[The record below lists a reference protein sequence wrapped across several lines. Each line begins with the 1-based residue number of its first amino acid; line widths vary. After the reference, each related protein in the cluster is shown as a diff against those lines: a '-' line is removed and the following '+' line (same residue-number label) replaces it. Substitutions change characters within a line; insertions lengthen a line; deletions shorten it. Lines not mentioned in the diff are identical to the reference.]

1 MEYATLGRT
10 GLRVSKLGFGASPL
24 GNEFGEA
31 DPAEGERAVHCA
43 IDLGI
48 NYFDVAPY
56 YGRTLAETR
65 LGAALE
71 GRRDKVVLATKCG
84 RYDVDGFDF
93 SAARI
98 RLSIDESLQ
107 RLRTDYLDVFL
118 AHDIEFADARQVV
131 EEAIPTMR
139 ELQQEGKA
147 RFIGITGLQL
157 NMLRRVAERIGA
169 EAAPVDAI
177 LSYCRYNLL
186 ITDMDDLLTPF
197 VQRHGI
203 GLINASPL
211 HMGLLTAGGPPSW
224 HPATAE
230 VKEMGRRL
238 VQFCWQLGIRASDL
252 ALQFCLQHPDVATTL
267 AGMSTVEHVRQNVAA
282 ATGSV
287 DAALIVEVRTLISPF
302 ANRIWPTGRPENQD
316 YAS

>member
-1 MEYATLGRT
+1 MDYRTLGRT
-10 GLRVSKLGFGASPL
+10 GLEVSKLGFGGSPL
-24 GNEFGEA
+24 GNEFGET
-31 DPAEGERAVHCA
+31 DPAECERAVHCA

-56 YGRTLAETR
+56 YGRTLAEAR

-84 RYDVDGFDF
+84 RYDVNGFDF

-98 RLSIDESLQ
+98 RQSIDESLR

-118 AHDIEFADARQVV
+118 AHDIEFVSETQIV

-139 ELQQEGKA
+139 ALQRNGKA

-157 NMLRRVAERIGA
+157 NLLRRVAEA
-169 EAAPVDAI
+169 VPVDVV

-186 ITDMDDLLTPF
+186 IADLDHLLTPF
-197 VQRHGI
+197 VKEHGI

-211 HMGLLTAGGPPSW
+211 HMGILTAAGPPSW
-224 HPATAE
+224 HPAPAE
-230 VKEMGRRL
+230 VKEAGRAI
-238 VQFCWQLGIRASDL
+238 VQLCEQRGVRASDL
-252 ALQFCLQHPDVATTL
+252 ALQFSFAHPYVATTL
-267 AGMSTVEHVRQNVAA
+267 AGMPTVERVRQNAAA
-282 ATGSV
+282 ATSAV
-287 DAALIVEVRTLISPF
+287 DEALLAEVRNLVAPYKDRS
-302 ANRIWPTGRPENQD
+302 WPTGLPENYD
-316 YAS
+316 HAS

>member
-10 GLRVSKLGFGASPL
+10 GLRVSKLGFGGSPL
-24 GNEFGEA
+24 GNEFGER
-31 DPAEGERAVHCA
+31 DPMEAERAVHCA

-71 GRRDKVVLATKCG
+71 GRRGKVVLATKCG
-84 RYDVDGFDF
+84 RYDVASFDF

-98 RLSIDESLQ
+98 RRSIEESLR

-118 AHDIEFADARQVV
+118 AHDIEFVDARQIVD
-131 EEAIPTMR
+131 EAIPAMR
-139 ELQQEGKA
+139 ALQQEGKA
-147 RFIGITGLQL
+147 RAIGITGLQL
-157 NMLRRVAERIGA
+157 NTLRRVA

-197 VQRHGI
+197 VEQHGL

-211 HMGLLTAGGPPSW
+211 HMGMLTEIGPPAW
-224 HPATAE
+224 HPAPPE
-230 VKEMGRRL
+230 VKEAARR
-238 VQFCWQLGIRASDL
+238 VVDACRARGVAASDL
-252 ALQFCLQHPDVATTL
+252 ALQFCLQHPYAATTL
-267 AGMSTVEHVRQNVAA
+267 AGMATVDQVRQNVRAA
-282 ATGSV
+282 SQLPDPAM
-287 DAALIVEVRTLISPF
+287 LEEVRTLAAPAF
-302 ANRIWPTGRPENQD
+302 NRTWPSGRPENQD

>member
-1 MEYATLGRT
+1 MEYAALGRT
-10 GLRVSKLGFGASPL
+10 GLRVSKLGFGGSPL
-24 GNEFGEA
+24 GDEFGKT

-56 YGRTLAETR
+56 YGRTLAEKR
-65 LGAALE
+65 LGAALA

-84 RYDVDGFDF
+84 RYDVKGFDF

-98 RLSIDESLQ
+98 RSSIDESLQ

-118 AHDIEFADARQVV
+118 AHDIEFVSERQIV

-139 ELQQEGKA
+139 ELQCEGKA

-157 NMLRRVAERIGA
+157 KMLRRVA

-186 ITDMDDLLTPF
+186 ITDMDDVLTPF
-197 VQRHGI
+197 AERNGI

-211 HMGLLTAGGPPSW
+211 HMGILT
-224 HPATAE
+224 
-230 VKEMGRRL
+230 
-238 VQFCWQLGIRASDL
+238 
-252 ALQFCLQHPDVATTL
+252 
-267 AGMSTVEHVRQNVAA
+267 
-282 ATGSV
+282 
-287 DAALIVEVRTLISPF
+287 
-302 ANRIWPTGRPENQD
+302 
-316 YAS
+316 

>member
-1 MEYATLGRT
+1 MQYAALGHT
-10 GLRVSKLGFGASPL
+10 GLRVSKLGFGGSPL
-24 GNEFGEA
+24 GNEFGET

-84 RYDVDGFDF
+84 RYDVDRFDF
-93 SAARI
+93 SAARV
-98 RLSIDESLQ
+98 RLSIEESLR

-118 AHDIEFADARQVV
+118 AHDIEFVDARQIID
-131 EEAIPTMR
+131 EAIPTMR
-139 ELQQEGKA
+139 ALQCEGKA
-147 RFIGITGLQL
+147 RWIGITGLQL
-157 NMLRRVAERIGA
+157 NMLRKVA

-197 VQRHGI
+197 AKEHGI

-211 HMGLLTAGGPPSW
+211 HMGILTAEGPPPW
-224 HPATAE
+224 HPASPE
-230 VKEMGRRL
+230 VKEIARL
-238 VQFCWQLGIRASDL
+238 VVEFFEQNRMPMTDL
-252 ALQFCLQHPDVATTL
+252 ALQFCLQHPYVATTL
-267 AGMSTVEHVRQNVAA
+267 TGMSTVEQVRHNVAA
-282 ATGSV
+282 ASV
-287 DAALIVEVRTLISPF
+287 GADPTLIDEVRDFISPF
-302 ANRIWPTGRPENQD
+302 ANRSWPSGRPENQD
-316 YAS
+316 HAS

>member
-10 GLRVSKLGFGASPL
+10 GLRVSKLGFGGSPL
-24 GNEFGEA
+24 GNEFGETDA
-31 DPAEGERAVHCA
+31 AEGERAVHCA

-84 RYDVDGFDF
+84 RYDIDKFDF
-93 SAARI
+93 SASRV
-98 RLSIDESLQ
+98 RLSIEESLQ

-118 AHDIEFADARQVV
+118 AHDIEFVDSRQIV

-139 ELQQEGKA
+139 ELQREGKA
-147 RFIGITGLQL
+147 RHIGITGLQL
-157 NMLRRVAERIGA
+157 NMLRKVA
-169 EAAPVDAI
+169 EAAPVDVI

-197 VQRHGI
+197 AQERGI

-211 HMGLLTAGGPPSW
+211 HMGILTAGGPPVW
-224 HPATAE
+224 HPASPE
-230 VKEMGRRL
+230 VKEIGRRV
-238 VQFCWQLGIRASDL
+238 VQLCAERGVRPSDV
-252 ALQFCLQHPDVATTL
+252 ALQFCLQHPYVATTL
-267 AGMSTVEHVRQNVAA
+267 AGMSTAEQVRQNVAA
-282 ATGSV
+282 ANVSA
-287 DAALIVEVRTLISPF
+287 DADLIAELRTLAAPVQ
-302 ANRIWPTGRPENQD
+302 NRSWPSGRPENQD
-316 YAS
+316 HAS

>member
-1 MEYATLGRT
+1 MEYRTLGKT
-10 GLRVSKLGFGASPL
+10 GLQVSKLGFGASPL
-24 GNEFGEA
+24 GNEFGEV
-31 DPAEGERAVHCA
+31 DPAEGGRAVHCA

-56 YGRTLAETR
+56 YGRTLAESR

-71 GRRDKVVLATKCG
+71 GHRDKVVLATKCG

-93 SAARI
+93 SSARI
-98 RLSIDESLQ
+98 RSSIDESLR

-118 AHDIEFADARQVV
+118 AHDIEFEDRTQIV

-139 ELQQEGKA
+139 ALQREGKA

-157 NMLRRVAERIGA
+157 SMLREVA
-169 EAAPVDAI
+169 EAAPIDVV

-197 VQRHGI
+197 VQQQGI

-211 HMGLLTAGGPPSW
+211 HMGILRAGGPPSW
-224 HPATAE
+224 HPASVE
-230 VKEMGRRL
+230 VKEAGSRL
-238 VQFCWQLGIRASDL
+238 VQFCEQRGVRASDL
-252 ALQFCLQHPDVATTL
+252 ALQFCLQHDYVSATL
-267 AGMSTVEHVRQNVAA
+267 SGMSTVEQVRQNIAA
-282 ATGSV
+282 ATGSA
-287 DAALIVEVRTLISPF
+287 DTALIQELSALISPF
-302 ANRIWPTGRPENQD
+302 ANRSWPSGRPENQD
-316 YAS
+316 HAS

>member
-10 GLRVSKLGFGASPL
+10 GLRVSKLGFGGSPL
-24 GNEFGEA
+24 GDEFGET

-65 LGAALE
+65 LGAALV

-84 RYDVDGFDF
+84 RYDVAKFDF
-93 SAARI
+93 SAPRI
-98 RLSIDESLQ
+98 RASIDESLQ

-118 AHDIEFADARQVV
+118 AHDIEFVDANQIV

-139 ELQQEGKA
+139 ALQREGKT

-157 NMLRRVAERIGA
+157 NMLRRVA

-186 ITDMDDLLTPF
+186 IADMDDLLTPF
-197 VQRHGI
+197 VQQHDI

-211 HMGLLTAGGPPSW
+211 LMGVLTSGGPPPW
-224 HPATAE
+224 HPASPE
-230 VKEMGRRL
+230 VKDAGRRL
-238 VQFCWQLGIRASDL
+238 VQLCKRPSDL
-252 ALQFCLQHPDVATTL
+252 ALQFCMAHPYVATTL
-267 AGMSTVEHVRQNVAA
+267 AGMSTVEQVRQNVTAA
-282 ATGSV
+282 CEPANT
-287 DAALIVEVRTLISPF
+287 ALIAEVRAQFP
-302 ANRIWPTGRPENQD
+302 AHRIWPTGRPENQD
-316 YAS
+316 HAS

>member
-24 GNEFGEA
+24 GDEFGEV

-65 LGAALE
+65 LGAALV

-84 RYDVDGFDF
+84 RYDVGRFDF
-93 SAARI
+93 SPARI
-98 RLSIDESLQ
+98 RTSIDESLA

-118 AHDIEFADARQVV
+118 AHDIEFVDADQII

-139 ELQQEGKA
+139 ALQRDGKA
-147 RFIGITGLQL
+147 RFVGITGLQL
-157 NMLRRVAERIGA
+157 NMLRKVAQ
-169 EAAPVDAI
+169 AAPVDVI

-186 ITDMDDLLTPF
+186 ITDMDELLTPF
-197 VQRHGI
+197 AKQNGI

-211 HMGLLTAGGPPSW
+211 HMGILTPNGPPPW
-224 HPATAE
+224 HPASPE
-230 VKEMGRRL
+230 VKEAGRKL
-238 VQFCWQLGIRASDL
+238 VERCGDRISDL
-252 ALQFCLQHPDVATTL
+252 ALQFCLAHPYVSTTL
-267 AGMSTVEHVRQNVAA
+267 TGMTTVEQVRQNVAA
-282 ATGSV
+282 ASE
-287 DAALIVEVRTLISPF
+287 APNLALIEELRRATRS
-302 ANRIWPTGRPENQD
+302 WPTGLPENQD
-316 YAS
+316 AS

>member
-1 MEYATLGRT
+1 MEYRTLGRT
-10 GLRVSKLGFGASPL
+10 GLRVSKLGFGGSPL
-24 GNEFGEA
+24 GNEFGET

-65 LGAALE
+65 LGAALV

-84 RYDVDGFDF
+84 RYDVAGFDF
-93 SAARI
+93 SPARI
-98 RLSIDESLQ
+98 RASIDESLQ

-118 AHDIEFADARQVV
+118 AHDIEFVDAKQIV

-139 ELQQEGKA
+139 ALQREGKT

-157 NMLRRVAERIGA
+157 NMLRKVAQ
-169 EAAPVDAI
+169 AAPVDAI

-186 ITDMDDLLTPF
+186 IADMDELLTPF
-197 VQRHGI
+197 AEQCGI

-211 HMGLLTAGGPPSW
+211 LMGVLTPGGPPPW
-224 HPATAE
+224 HPASPE
-230 VKEMGRRL
+230 VKDAGRRF
-238 VQFCWQLGIRASDL
+238 VQLCERPSDL
-252 ALQFCLQHPDVATTL
+252 ALQFSLAHPYVATTL
-267 AGMSTVEHVRQNVAA
+267 AGMSTVEQVRQNVAA
-282 ATGSV
+282 ANEPV
-287 DAALIVEVRTLISPF
+287 DMAQIAEIRAQFS
-302 ANRIWPTGRPENQD
+302 AHRIWPTGLPENHD
-316 YAS
+316 HVS

>member
-1 MEYATLGRT
+1 MEYAPLGRT

-24 GNEFGEA
+24 GNEFGEV

-56 YGRTLAETR
+56 YGRKLAESR

-71 GRRDKVVLATKCG
+71 GRRDKVILATKCG

-98 RLSIDESLQ
+98 RSSIDESLQ
-107 RLRTDYLDVFL
+107 RLRTDYLDVLL
-118 AHDIEFADARQVV
+118 AHDIEFVDRTRII

-139 ELQQEGKA
+139 ALQREGKT

-157 NMLRRVAERIGA
+157 NMLREVA
-169 EAAPVDAI
+169 EAAPIDVV

-186 ITDMDDLLTPF
+186 ITDMDELLTPS
-197 VQRHGI
+197 VQRQGI

-211 HMGLLTAGGPPSW
+211 HMGVLSAAGPPPW
-224 HPATAE
+224 HPASAE
-230 VKEMGRRL
+230 VKDAGSRL
-238 VQFCWQLGIRASDL
+238 VQFCEQRGVRASDL
-252 ALQFCLQHPDVATTL
+252 ALQFCLQHNCVSTTL
-267 AGMSTVEHVRQNVAA
+267 SGMSTVEQVRQNIAA
-282 ATGSV
+282 ATGSA
-287 DAALIVEVRTLISPF
+287 DTALIQELRTLISPF
-302 ANRIWPTGRPENQD
+302 TNRSWPTGRPENQD
-316 YAS
+316 HAS

>member
-1 MEYATLGRT
+1 MEYGTLGRT
-10 GLRVSKLGFGASPL
+10 GLRVSKLGFGGSPL

-71 GRRDKVVLATKCG
+71 SRRDKAILATKCG

-93 SAARI
+93 SPARI
-98 RLSIDESLQ
+98 RRSIDESLA

-118 AHDIEFADARQVV
+118 AHDIEFVHEKQIV

-139 ELQQEGKA
+139 ALQREGKA

-157 NMLRRVAERIGA
+157 NLLRRVAEA
-169 EAAPVDAI
+169 EPVDI
-177 LSYCRYNLL
+177 VLSY
-186 ITDMDDLLTPF
+186 
-197 VQRHGI
+197 
-203 GLINASPL
+203 
-211 HMGLLTAGGPPSW
+211 
-224 HPATAE
+224 
-230 VKEMGRRL
+230 
-238 VQFCWQLGIRASDL
+238 
-252 ALQFCLQHPDVATTL
+252 
-267 AGMSTVEHVRQNVAA
+267 
-282 ATGSV
+282 
-287 DAALIVEVRTLISPF
+287 
-302 ANRIWPTGRPENQD
+302 
-316 YAS
+316 